1 MTHGCAF
8 FYFIIISNQREK
20 IVGIYR
26 NICLQKKSNSMSD
39 KYVSS
44 YVHSTLLFPFLLFI
58 TAIPFSVIIR
68 LLLSS
73 PSSHRYPPIRVF
85 PPPLTVTLPYV
96 SSPSSHRYPPIRVFP
111 PPLTVTLPYVSSPSS
126 HRYPPIRLFPLLSPL
141 PSHTCLPPPL
151 TVTLPYVSSPSSH
164 RYPPIRV
171 FSLLSP
177 LPSHTCLPPPLT
189 VTLPYVSS
197 PSSQGPNVKL
207 THTQQLKFHSCVD
220 HTFKTA
226 VMESTSAKQ
235 R

>member
-1 MTHGCAF
+1 MRLL
-8 FYFIIISNQREK
+8 YFIIISNQREK

-26 NICLQKKSNSMSD
+26 NICLQMKSNSMSD

-58 TAIPFSVIIR
+58 TAIPFSVIIH

-85 PPPLTVTLPYV
+85 P
-96 SSPSSHRYPPIRVFP
+96 SSHRYPPIRV
-111 PPLTVTLPYVSSPSS
+111 
-126 HRYPPIRLFPLLSPL
+126 FPLLSPL

-151 TVTLPYVSSPSSH
+151 TVTLP
-164 RYPPIRV
+164 
-171 FSLLSP
+171 F
-177 LPSHTCLPPPLT
+177 
-189 VTLPYVSS
+189 VSS
-197 PSSQGPNVKL
+197 PSSQGRNMKL

>member
-1 MTHGCAF
+1 MDPSF

-26 NICLQKKSNSMSD
+26 NICLQMKSNSMSD

-44 YVHSTLLFPFLLFI
+44 CVHSTLLFPFLLFI
-58 TAIPFSVIIR
+58 TAISFSVIIR

-73 PSSHRYPPIRVF
+73 PSSHRYPPIRV
-85 PPPLTVTLPYV
+85 
-96 SSPSSHRYPPIRVFP
+96 
-111 PPLTVTLPYVSSPSS
+111 
-126 HRYPPIRLFPLLSPL
+126 FPLLSPL

-151 TVTLPYVSSPSSH
+151 TVTLPYVSSPLLSPLPSHSCLPPPLTVTLPYVSSPSSH

-171 FSLLSP
+171 FPLFSP

-207 THTQQLKFHSCVD
+207 TQTATEVSQLCRPHVQNCCYGINFS
-220 HTFKTA
+220 
-226 VMESTSAKQ
+226 
-235 R
+235 

>member
-1 MTHGCAF
+1 MDAPF

-96 SSPSSHRYPPIRVFP
+96 SSPSSHRYPPICV
-111 PPLTVTLPYVSSPSS
+111 
-126 HRYPPIRLFPLLSPL
+126 FPLLSPL

-171 FSLLSP
+171 FPLLSP

-207 THTQQLKFHSCVD
+207 THTATEVSQLCRPHVQNCCYGINFS
-220 HTFKTA
+220 
-226 VMESTSAKQ
+226 
-235 R
+235 

>member
-1 MTHGCAF
+1 MTRGCAFF

-26 NICLQKKSNSMSD
+26 NICLQMKSNSMSD

-58 TAIPFSVIIR
+58 TAIPFSVILR

-73 PSSHRYPPIRVF
+73 LSSHRYPPIRVF

-96 SSPSSHRYPPIRVFP
+96 SSPLLSPLPSHTCLPPSSHRYPPIRVFP
-111 PPLTVTLPYVSSPSS
+111 LLSPLPSHMCLPPPLTVTFPYVSSPSS
-126 HRYPPIRLFPLLSPL
+126 HRYPPIRVFPLLSPL

-171 FSLLSP
+171 FPLLSRP
-177 LPSHTCLPPPLT
+177 QCE
-189 VTLPYVSS
+189 
-197 PSSQGPNVKL
+197 
-207 THTQQLKFHSCVD
+207 THTHSN
-220 HTFKTA
+220 
-226 VMESTSAKQ
+226 
-235 R
+235 